1 MASAAGG
8 PAYSGV
14 SPIDIRGIPATTHLF
29 FDDEQSVLGQVD
41 GYVAYYNH
49 NHPTTPI
56 ELQTVLCAPGEIE
69 LVLSDGVKVPVHS
82 VADYNKHKIIK
93 EVYTSFTLRDTFDK
107 FKDNGIGSGLTIP
120 LIDQIIE
127 FEKGDSIK
135 TRLYFFDFDKLLSQ
149 VGSLSFISPDAE
161 QTTRYIS
168 QYAHFLFSDHVQI
181 ETPSSGEAG
190 RLTRLKEMFRLIGP
204 ERVFIATFNGA
215 ARNSKTDPKIIL
227 NRELFMRILQ
237 ELLPNIK
244 SEHVKHCNVKDKD
257 GNVVPNKG
265 KIIVDFIVGSGV
277 SKGGKK
283 ANSRKHKYT
292 RRMRRK
298 SITRRRK

>member
-8 PAYSGV
+8 PAHSGV
-14 SPIDIRGIPATTHLF
+14 SPFDIRGIPATTHLF

-41 GYVAYYNH
+41 GYVADYNH

-56 ELQTVLCAPGEIE
+56 DLQTVLCAPGEIE
-69 LVLSDGVKVPVHS
+69 LVSDGVKVPLHS
-82 VADYNKHKIIK
+82 VADYKKHKIIK
-93 EVYTSFTLRDTFDK
+93 EVYTSFTLRDTFGK

-149 VGSLSFISPDAE
+149 VGSLLFISPDAE
-161 QTTRYIS
+161 QTKQYIS
-168 QYAHFLFSDHVQI
+168 EYAHFLFSDHVQI
-181 ETPSSGEAG
+181 ESPSSGEAG

-204 ERVFIATFNGA
+204 ERVFIVTCNGA
-215 ARNSKTDPKIIL
+215 ALNSKTKPPIIL

-244 SEHVKHCNVKDKD
+244 SEHVKHCNVPDKD
-257 GNVVPNKG
+257 GKVIPNKG
-265 KIIVDFIVGSGV
+265 KIIVDFIVGSRV

-283 ANSRKHKYT
+283 ATSRKRKYT